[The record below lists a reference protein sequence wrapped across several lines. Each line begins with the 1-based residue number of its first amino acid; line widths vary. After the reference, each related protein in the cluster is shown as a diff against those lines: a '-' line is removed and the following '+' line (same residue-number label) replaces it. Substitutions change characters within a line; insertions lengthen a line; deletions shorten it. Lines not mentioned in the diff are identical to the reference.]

1 MKNKN
6 LFENVDFI
14 KSDDEMLKKYNGILY
29 HYTTVEGLLGIL
41 QSNVIWATSY
51 PFLNDSSEIV
61 YGRRLCK
68 NIINERITKSQK
80 EEEKILYTECL
91 ELQDNNKG
99 RIYITC
105 FCERGNLLS
114 QWRGYAKNGL
124 GFSLGLESKYLLSE
138 YRQYPYNLIKIKKVE
153 YDLVNQK
160 KIINNLLDEAV
171 KYIDENNITS
181 KKFISELAK
190 TINKKIEECIVFFKD
205 AAFEEEKE
213 WRAIYYEKDRE
224 LIETHYRARFN
235 RIVDYKEFN
244 LAPTN
249 KEIYKDK
256 LPICEIIS
264 GPGIENDA
272 TNEVIRMILKD
283 YKFAEKVNLMNSSI
297 PFKIV

>member
-1 MKNKN
+1 MENKT

-41 QSNVIWATSY
+41 KSNVIWATSY
-51 PFLNDSSEIV
+51 QFLNDSSEIV

-68 NIINERITKSQK
+68 SIINDRIIKAKNS
-80 EEEKILYTECL
+80 EEKLLYTKCL
-91 ELQDNNKG
+91 ELQDNNKD

-138 YRQYPYNLIKIKKVE
+138 DREYPYNLIKIKKVE

-171 KYIDENNITS
+171 KYISENKIES
-181 KKFISELAK
+181 EKFIFELAK

-205 AAFEEEKE
+205 SAFEEEKE
-213 WRAIYYEKDRE
+213 WRAIYYEKDSN
-224 LIETHYRARFN
+224 LIKTNYRARAN

-244 LAPTN
+244 LAPVNRKTY
-249 KEIYKDK
+249 KEK

-264 GPGIENDA
+264 GPGIENEA
-272 TNEVIRMILKD
+272 TNEVIKMMLRD
-283 YKFAEKVNLMNSSI
+283 NNFEDKVNILNSSI